1 MENEKLSFNK
11 RIALTKCEVF
21 NLIQDEDLDKAGNGR
36 SGYYSIKSI
45 MSHLSKTMLK
55 YDIDLDVVMS
65 GKIVTCIWIDCVG
78 EATRVIPIELKPIE
92 EIERLAG
99 MQNIIQSQG
108 AVLTYY
114 RRYAI
119 TNLLNLN
126 ATDLI
131 ENQQPIKPNQ
141 PNKQNKP
148 NQPKQPQKQQ
158 QPQPNK
164 PNQPKQQPQ
173 PIITNTEL
181 AEMFKLMKDKNV
193 SIETMKKSFK
203 KQFGHEDSRKL
214 TRNQYLEIMKSLN
227 KIDTKADIKA
237 G

>member
-1 MENEKLSFNK
+1 MGNIENEKLSFNK
-11 RIALTKCEVF
+11 RIALTKCDVF

-45 MSHLSKTMLK
+45 MNHLSKTMLK

-65 GKIVTCIWIDCVG
+65 GKIVTCIWIDCIS

-92 EIERLAG
+92 EIERLSG

-131 ENQQPIKPNQ
+131 ENQQPNKPNQ
-141 PNKQNKP
+141 PNKPQ
-148 NQPKQPQKQQ
+148 QPKQPQKQQ
-158 QPQPNK
+158 QPK
-164 PNQPKQQPQ
+164 QPKQQPQ

-214 TRNQYLEIMKSLN
+214 TRNQYLEIMKSLS
-227 KIDTKADIKA
+227 KMSPKVDTKA